1 MAKRKI
7 HFGDYTRV
15 DGNVKVNINFSKF
28 DKRFQRAQFALDT
41 RVMTD
46 MVPLMPHNTGVFIN
60 NTRRMSM
67 AIAGSGEVVAAAP
80 PYGRFLYYGK
90 LMVDPETGSPRA
102 RECVKKVLTD
112 KPLTYSNPQAVPE
125 WFEVAKDRHVKQ
137 WVRLAEDY
145 LKGD

>member
-46 MVPLMPHNTGVFIN
+46 MAPLMPQGVFIS

-90 LMVDPETGSPRA
+90 LMVDPETGSPWA
-102 RECVKKVLTD
+102 REGVKKVLTD
-112 KPLTYSNPQAVPE
+112 KPLTYSNPKAVPE
-125 WFEVAKDRHVKQ
+125 WFEVAKDRHAKQ
-137 WVRLAEDY
+137 WVRLVENH